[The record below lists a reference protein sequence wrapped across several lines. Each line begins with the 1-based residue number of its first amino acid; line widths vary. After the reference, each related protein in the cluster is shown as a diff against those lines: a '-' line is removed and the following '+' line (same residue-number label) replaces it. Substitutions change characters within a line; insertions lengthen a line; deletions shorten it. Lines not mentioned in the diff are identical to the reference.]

1 MLKNLYIVGAGG
13 FGREVYAWTQDTLDC
28 ISEYEFSGF
37 LDDNPNVLEGFEYPK
52 GVVGSVM
59 DFNPSEPDRF
69 IIAIGMPSSKRKATE
84 TLLAKGAR
92 FETIVHPSVVRGSNV
107 NVARGAVVC
116 PGVILSSDS
125 QVGEFA
131 GINMHATLS
140 HDVKVGA
147 FSQLSSYCDLTG
159 AVEIGEGVFLGS
171 HSSVLPSLKVG
182 DCAFVGA
189 GAVCTENVSERST
202 VVGVPAKV
210 VTK

>member
-13 FGREVYAWTQDTLDC
+13 FGREVYAWTRDTLDC
-28 ISEYEFSGF
+28 VNQFQFAGF
-37 LDDNPNVLEGFEYPK
+37 IDDNPNVLEGFEYPK

-59 DFNPSEPDRF
+59 DFNPRETDRF
-69 IIAIGMPSSKRKATE
+69 IIAIGIPHPKRKATE
-84 TLLAKGAR
+84 TLLAKGAI
-92 FETIVHPSVVRGSNV
+92 FETVVHPSVVRGSNV
-107 NVARGAVVC
+107 QVARGAVVC
-116 PGVILSSDS
+116 PGVILSSDC

-159 AVEIGEGVFLGS
+159 AVEVGEGVFLGS

-182 DCAFVGA
+182 DGAIVGA
-189 GAVCTENVSERST
+189 GAVCTEDVSEGST

-210 VTK
+210 ITK